1 MLWSLIKILA
11 FVAAVTGL
19 TYGAVMVSDMEG
31 SLVLTFAGI
40 KATLSPLQV
49 VFALLALV
57 VGLWVLFKLIAFL
70 AAVFRFLNGDETAI
84 SRYFTR
90 NRERKGFE
98 ALSDGLMAL
107 ASGEGHLALTKAA
120 KAERFLQR
128 PELTNLLIAQAAEQ
142 VGDRAKA
149 EATYKKLLEDDKTRF
164 VGIRGIMKQKLS
176 EGEKDKALKLAE
188 KAFELKPKHEETQ
201 DILLKLQ
208 AEKGDWGGA
217 RSTLGAKLKSGT
229 LPREVHKRRDA
240 VLALSEARDVI
251 GDENTS
257 INAREAA
264 IEANKL
270 SPDLIPAAVMAA
282 RAYIEAANPKNATRV
297 ITKAWKAQPHPDLAR
312 AFAEIAPDETPQERL
327 KRFKALAKLAPEH
340 AETKLLLAELNV
352 AAEDFPEARRELGTL
367 AQDDPT
373 SRSLSLMAAIERGS
387 GSSDQVVRAWLAKAV
402 TASRGSQWI
411 CDKCHHIHAEWQPV
425 CDNCSAFDTL
435 SWKRPPQGETAIPSS
450 TEMLPLIVGAPEQ
463 DDTAE
468 EIVVAGDTLLSEEE
482 K

>member
-11 FVAAVTGL
+11 FVSAVTAL
-19 TYGAVMVSDMEG
+19 THGAVMVSDMEG

-49 VFALLALV
+49 VFALLAMVL
-57 VGLWVLFKLIAFL
+57 GLWIVFKLVGFL
-70 AAVFRFLNGDETAI
+70 AALIRFLNGDETAI

-176 EGEKDKALKLAE
+176 EGDKDKALKLAE
-188 KAFELKPKHEETQ
+188 KAFELKPRHGEIQ

-208 AEKGDWGGA
+208 AEKGDWSGA
-217 RSTLGAKLKSGT
+217 RSTLGAKLKAGL

-251 GDENTS
+251 GDEGTT
-257 INAREAA
+257 IAAREAA
-264 IEANKL
+264 IEANKM

-282 RAYIEAANPKNATRV
+282 RAYIEAGNPKNATRV
-297 ITKAWKAQPHPDLAR
+297 LSKAWKAQPHPDLAR
-312 AFAEIAPDETPQERL
+312 AFAEIAPEETPQDRL
-327 KRFKALAKLAPEH
+327 KRFKTLAKLQPDDP
-340 AETKLLLAELNV
+340 ETKLVLAELNV
-352 AAEDFPEARRELGTL
+352 AAEDFPEARRELGSL
-367 AQDDPT
+367 AETDPT
-373 SRSLSLMAAIERGS
+373 TRSLSLMAAIERGS
-387 GSSDQVVRAWLAKAV
+387 GANDQVVRGWLAKAV
-402 TASRGSQWI
+402 TAPRGPQWI
-411 CDKCHHIHAEWQPV
+411 CDKCHQIHGEWGPV
-425 CDNCSAFDTL
+425 CDNCGAFDTL
-435 SWKRPPQGETAIPSS
+435 SWTRSPQGETAIPSS
-450 TEMLPLIVGAPEQ
+450 AEMLPLIVGAP
-463 DDTAE
+463 DD
-468 EIVVAGDTLLSEEE
+468 IAGSEESE
-482 K
+482 GNIGQSSA

>member
-11 FVAAVTGL
+11 FVAAITGL
-19 TYGAVMVSDMEG
+19 TYGAVMISDMEG

-49 VFALLALV
+49 VFALLAMV
-57 VGLWVLFKLIAFL
+57 VGLWILFKLVAFL
-70 AAVFRFLNGDETAI
+70 AALFRFLNGDETAI

-176 EGEKDKALKLAE
+176 EGDKDKALKLAE
-188 KAFELKPKHEETQ
+188 KAFELKPKHSETQ

-208 AEKGDWGGA
+208 AEKGDWSGA
-217 RSTLGAKLKSGT
+217 RLTLGAKLKSGT

-240 VLALSEARDVI
+240 VLALSEAKDVI
-251 GDENTS
+251 GDESTS
-257 INAREAA
+257 INSREAA

-312 AFAEIAPDETPQERL
+312 AFAEIAPNETPQERL
-327 KRFKALAKLAPEH
+327 KRFKSLAKLAPDN
-340 AETKLLLAELNV
+340 AETKLVLAELNV

-373 SRSLSLMAAIERGS
+373 TRSLSLMAAIERGS
-387 GSSDQVVRAWLAKAV
+387 GANDQVVRGWLAKAV
-402 TASRGSQWI
+402 TAPRGPQWI
-411 CDKCHHIHAEWQPV
+411 CDKCHHIHPEWQPV
-425 CDNCSAFDTL
+425 CDNCTAFDTL

-450 TEMLPLIVGAPEQ
+450 AEMLPLIVGAPEP
-463 DDTAE
+463 DDVDD
-468 EIVVAGDTLLSEEE
+468 EIVVAGDTLLSDQE